1 MILNSVKVPVDVVDI
16 SSPGKEEEKE
26 FMRTNSKKRE
36 GDVNPLPPQIF
47 RGENYCGVSG
57 QIFRAFHL
65 KHHPV
70 SGL

>member
-47 RGENYCGVSG
+47 RGDNYCGVSG
-57 QIFRAFHL
+57 QTFQA
-65 KHHPV
+65 
-70 SGL
+70 